1 MPLKAHTI
9 SLAEL
14 RRTVESPGDEVI
26 RAVPLLEREERQEAQ
41 KFRLAGLDLEAD
53 LSQPCLN
60 RFNGL
65 TFHGRLKW
73 SRRFSSQPFFF

>member
-9 SLAEL
+9 SLVAL

-53 LSQPCLN
+53 
-60 RFNGL
+60 
-65 TFHGRLKW
+65 
-73 SRRFSSQPFFF
+73 